1 MAWEANQSIEA
12 YINSLLDNYCS
23 QMVEAGKNPYE
34 MAGIL
39 RNITGWCGSFMLLA
53 LYIVNVQDTFPIE
66 SVENK
71 RRHRDAIG
79 ILGLKFMRLSYDT
92 GFAPEFMGIG
102 EIREL
107 FDSMRLEEV
116 DTARYLFASGG
127 RKMLKR
133 RTSTLRTANR
143 RISDSEMMYLAEES
157 AKTFFTMGGW
167 LQY

>member
-1 MAWEANQSIEA
+1 
-12 YINSLLDNYCS
+12 
-23 QMVEAGKNPYE
+23 
-34 MAGIL
+34 
-39 RNITGWCGSFMLLA
+39 
-53 LYIVNVQDTFPIE
+53 
-66 SVENK
+66 
-71 RRHRDAIG
+71 
-79 ILGLKFMRLSYDT
+79 
-92 GFAPEFMGIG
+92 MGIG

-116 DTARYLFASGG
+116 DTARYLFSSGG

-133 RTSTLRTANR
+133 RSSTLRTANR